1 MVCHAIALPCLLQM
15 AGAVEIRFLLP
26 VYWMAYYYVFAAID
40 YRVLW
45 SGVKSKII
53 SVLTVMLVIFV
64 L

>member
-1 MVCHAIALPCLLQM
+1 M